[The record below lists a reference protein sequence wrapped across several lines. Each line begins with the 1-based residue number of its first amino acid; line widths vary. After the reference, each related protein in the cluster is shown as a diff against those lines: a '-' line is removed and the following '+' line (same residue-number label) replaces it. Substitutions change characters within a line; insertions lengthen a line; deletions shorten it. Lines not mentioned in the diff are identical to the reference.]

1 MRWITSWLRRE
12 REDDELAEE
21 LRSHLAIEARQRV
34 EAGEDPAEAARA
46 ARRLFGSPALIQET
60 TRETW
65 GWSKLEQFADDLRFG
80 LRMLR
85 KTPAWTAVIC
95 ATLALGIG
103 WSTAIFSVAYGVLL
117 APLPYPRPSQ
127 LMALWPSAPKYG
139 YPRFNVSA
147 ALWMHW
153 KRRSRLFEGI
163 ALTRPIANFNLT
175 GDGPPERLEGARTT
189 ADLPQV
195 LSVQPLLGRV
205 FTEDERRRDAH
216 VAILSYRLWQRR
228 FGGDAAIVGRKIPLN
243 GEPFEVIGIMPPE
256 YRYPSAQFELWT
268 PLYIPPDEFVDG
280 ANYQYIAV
288 GRLKPGVGVARARGE
303 MAAIMRQLA
312 TDMPKLY
319 RAGSETLSVLV
330 EPLAESDAF
339 QVRNTLYVLLAAV
352 GCLLAI
358 GCMNLGALLIART
371 SARSHEMALRA
382 ALGAS
387 AGRLRRQMLAEV
399 LPLALAGSAGGILL
413 ADWILKLLLPYLPP
427 TTPRLESIG
436 LHGTAAA
443 FAVAAS
449 LAVVLFAGL
458 LPAGFG
464 SRLGDTLRQNSRSVA
479 GGGGL
484 RSMLVVTQIAV
495 AVVLVFAGALFAR
508 SLQALLRV
516 NPGYSTRGV
525 LTMHL
530 AVTRARYPQD
540 RQVADYYDRLL
551 ARIRTVP
558 GVMAAGIVNRLPLS
572 GIAQTGP
579 VEFENKP
586 GIFDSDWRSATPGY
600 FEAIGIPLKRG
611 RVFQE
616 TDREN
621 SPAIGLIDEHLA
633 RRVFGVE
640 DPVGKRFRI
649 SLGQFRGPWT
659 EIVGVV
665 GHIRND
671 SPEQDAR
678 PQVYWPETQ
687 RTQDRGALAVRT
699 MGRPDSFAPQVIE
712 QIRKEDAEQPV
723 YDVRSMEE
731 WLARTEASRNLLTAL
746 VGVFGGASLVL
757 ACLGL
762 YGVVS
767 YTALL
772 RLREFGIRMALGAG
786 AGHVRALVLGQAG
799 RLALAGS
806 ALGLALAWPVSRA
819 IQSLLFGVAPSDVLA
834 WALAPLLLIAVALLA
849 GIGPAR
855 RASKADPAVTLRAE

>member
-1 MRWITSWLRRE
+1 M
-12 REDDELAEE
+12 
-21 LRSHLAIEARQRV
+21 
-34 EAGEDPAEAARA
+34 
-46 ARRLFGSPALIQET
+46 
-60 TRETW
+60 
-65 GWSKLEQFADDLRFG
+65 
-80 LRMLR
+80 
-85 KTPAWTAVIC
+85 
-95 ATLALGIG
+95 
-103 WSTAIFSVAYGVLL
+103 
-117 APLPYPRPSQ
+117 
-127 LMALWPSAPKYG
+127 
-139 YPRFNVSA
+139 
-147 ALWMHW
+147 
-153 KRRSRLFEGI
+153 
-163 ALTRPIANFNLT
+163 
-175 GDGPPERLEGARTT
+175 
-189 ADLPQV
+189 
-195 LSVQPLLGRV
+195 
-205 FTEDERRRDAH
+205 
-216 VAILSYRLWQRR
+216 AILSYRLWQRR

-256 YRYPSAQFELWT
+256 YRYPSGQFELWT

-280 ANYQYIAV
+280 ANYQYIAL

-339 QVRNTLYVLLAAV
+339 QVRNSLYVLLAAV

-399 LPLALAGSAGGILL
+399 LPLALAGSAGGMLL
-413 ADWILKLLLPYLPP
+413 ADWILKALLPYLPP
-427 TTPRLESIG
+427 TLPRTESIG
-436 LHGTAAA
+436 LHGTAIA

-449 LAVVLFAGL
+449 VAVVLLAGL
-458 LPAGFG
+458 LPAGFRG
-464 SRLGDTLRQNSRSVA
+464 RNRMGDALRQNSRSVA
-479 GGGGL
+479 RGGGL
-484 RSMLVVTQIAV
+484 RSMLVVAQIAV

-516 NPGYSTRGV
+516 DPGYSTRGV
-525 LTMHL
+525 ITMHL
-530 AVTRARYPQD
+530 AVTRAKYPKD
-540 RQVADYYDRLL
+540 AQVADYYDRLL

-558 GVMAAGIVNRLPLS
+558 GVTAAGVVNRLPLS

-712 QIRKEDAEQPV
+712 QIRREDAEQPV

-731 WLARTEASRNLLTAL
+731 WLARTESSRNLLTAL

-786 AGHVRALVLGQAG
+786 AGHVRALVLRQAG
-799 RLALAGS
+799 RLAFAGS

-849 GIGPAR
+849 GFGPAR